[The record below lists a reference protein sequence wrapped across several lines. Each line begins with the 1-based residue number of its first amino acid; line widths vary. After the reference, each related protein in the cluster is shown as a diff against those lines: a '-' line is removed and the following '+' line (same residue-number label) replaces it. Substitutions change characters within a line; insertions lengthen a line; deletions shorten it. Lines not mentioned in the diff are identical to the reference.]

1 KMKPT
6 KQVALAYDSAQKTED
21 AAPVTIR
28 KNFEETAF
36 FYPQLRTNE
45 QGQIAFSFTMPQSLT
60 SWQFYGLATTKE
72 MMSGKLEAI
81 ATTSKEFMLVPNM
94 PRFVRVGDK
103 STIAASII
111 NLSKEQVNGE
121 ASMELFNPE
130 TEEVIYTQSQKFAVK
145 ADSTIAVNF
154 AFTANESSSLLA
166 CRIIAKANRFS
177 DGEQRLLPVLTNKE
191 WITESVPMT
200 IRGAE
205 TRKFSLKGL
214 FNHQSATATNRRL
227 TVEFA
232 SNPAW
237 YAVQAL
243 PTLSNP
249 VSDNAI
255 SWAAAYYANSLA
267 SYIVNS
273 QPRLKTVFDTWKS
286 QNATKETLW
295 SNLQKNEELKN
306 ILLQETP
313 WVMEATTEAEQ
324 KQRLSLLFDLN
335 TIQNNNAMALDKL
348 GKLQNSNGSWSWC
361 IGMNGSEYTT
371 SFVLESLCKLAVIT
385 GKPLSADALTMQ
397 KKAFDYLHAQVAEDY
412 KAEQKLKEK
421 ATTINGSTLTYLYL
435 CSLTPDII
443 PEGNRKAFLYYIEK
457 LPRVIRSLTLR
468 EKALAAIIL
477 EKATKKAEA
486 TDFINSIK
494 EYALTS
500 DEMTRYRIST
510 QVNVLEALQQAGNN
524 EQAVEDIKLWLLKE
538 KRTQTWESPIAT
550 VNAVYAL
557 LTNGNDLLA
566 NNEQAKITLGKQKI
580 PLTADYT
587 KETFSGK
594 NLKPNMTNIT
604 VEKRSKGIA
613 WGAVYAQYLEEMSKV
628 SKDSSQALSI
638 NKQMYVERT
647 VDNQTTRTPIKD
659 LRYLQIGDK
668 LLVRLILTIGRN
680 MDFVQL
686 KDERAACLEPL
697 NSLSGYQF
705 GSNVGYYQSVEDAST
720 IYFFDELR
728 KGTYLLESS
737 FYVSRE
743 GQYASGIAT
752 LQSAY
757 APEFIAHT
765 TSTELVVK

>member
-1 KMKPT
+1 
-6 KQVALAYDSAQKTED
+6 
-21 AAPVTIR
+21 
-28 KNFEETAF
+28 
-36 FYPQLRTNE
+36 
-45 QGQIAFSFTMPQSLT
+45 
-60 SWQFYGLATTKE
+60 
-72 MMSGKLEAI
+72 
-81 ATTSKEFMLVPNM
+81 
-94 PRFVRVGDK
+94 
-103 STIAASII
+103 
-111 NLSKEQVNGE
+111 
-121 ASMELFNPE
+121 
-130 TEEVIYTQSQKFAVK
+130 
-145 ADSTIAVNF
+145 
-154 AFTANESSSLLA
+154 
-166 CRIIAKANRFS
+166 
-177 DGEQRLLPVLTNKE
+177 
-191 WITESVPMT
+191 
-200 IRGAE
+200 
-205 TRKFSLKGL
+205 
-214 FNHQSATATNRRL
+214 
-227 TVEFA
+227 
-232 SNPAW
+232 
-237 YAVQAL
+237 
-243 PTLSNP
+243 
-249 VSDNAI
+249 
-255 SWAAAYYANSLA
+255 
-267 SYIVNS
+267 
-273 QPRLKTVFDTWKS
+273 
-286 QNATKETLW
+286 
-295 SNLQKNEELKN
+295 
-306 ILLQETP
+306 
-313 WVMEATTEAEQ
+313 
-324 KQRLSLLFDLN
+324 
-335 TIQNNNAMALDKL
+335 
-348 GKLQNSNGSWSWC
+348 
-361 IGMNGSEYTT
+361 
-371 SFVLESLCKLAVIT
+371 
-385 GKPLSADALTMQ
+385 
-397 KKAFDYLHAQVAEDY
+397 
-412 KAEQKLKEK
+412 
-421 ATTINGSTLTYLYL
+421 
-435 CSLTPDII
+435 
-443 PEGNRKAFLYYIEK
+443 
-457 LPRVIRSLTLR
+457 IRSLTLR